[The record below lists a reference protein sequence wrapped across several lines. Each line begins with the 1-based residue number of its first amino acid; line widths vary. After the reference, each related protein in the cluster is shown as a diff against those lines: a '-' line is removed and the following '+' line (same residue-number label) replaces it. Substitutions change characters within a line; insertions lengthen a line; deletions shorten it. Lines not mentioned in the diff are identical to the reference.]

1 MVSSSQQS
9 IDSARM
15 TMHFRELDELGYTV
29 LQDLLTP
36 GQVEEAIAALQE
48 IYEREKGMGA
58 HERYTK
64 RSFNLTARAPIFR
77 EIIQLPRLVACM
89 EYLLGPDYILS
100 DMGGRSPLPGAP
112 AQALH
117 LDGEVFLPNP
127 PYNVHAILP
136 VGVQSIFAFSAFTA
150 ANGATRL
157 VPGSH
162 LAERDPA
169 TVRQEEE
176 HLLICEPGSV
186 LVFDNRLIHG
196 GGPNTSQEIRY
207 SAQGY
212 CCRRFIKPFCDHT
225 RSIPR
230 ELVEEASPL
239 LRRLWGFEY
248 QSAWEDSPRRFA
260 IVDAPGARPVFDFN
274 YVEDAG

>member
-1 MVSSSQQS
+1 MRSASQQS
-9 IDSARM
+9 VEQESMA
-15 TMHFRELDELGYTV
+15 TYFRELDELGYTV
-29 LQDLLTP
+29 LRDLLTP
-36 GQVEEAIAALQE
+36 GQVDEAIAALEE
-48 IYEREKGMGA
+48 IYEREKDVAA

-77 EIIQLPRLVACM
+77 ELIQLPRLVACM

-100 DMGGRSPLPGAP
+100 DMGGRSPLPGVP
-112 AQALH
+112 AQRLH
-117 LDGEVFLPNP
+117 LDANVFLPNP

-136 VGVQSIFAFSAFTA
+136 LGAQSMFAFSAFTA

-162 LAERDPA
+162 LTERDPA
-169 TVRQEEE
+169 TVRPEEE
-176 HLLICEPGSV
+176 HLFICEPGTV

-196 GGPNTSQEIRY
+196 GGSNTTNEIRY
-207 SAQGY
+207 SAQGF
-212 CCRRFIKPFCDHT
+212 CCRRVIKPFCDHT

-230 ELVEEASPL
+230 DLVESASPL

-248 QSAWEDSPRRFA
+248 QSAWEESPRHFK
-260 IVDAPGARPVFDFN
+260 IVEAPGAQPVFNFN
-274 YVEDAG
+274 RVDAGG